1 MELCTGFGN
10 TGYYE
15 NCDSNFK
22 VMRGMFIVPT
32 YDATGAKNVVPAG
45 TLVDGAYLT
54 ARLNDTDP
62 TKRWYPLMH
71 IEAAN
76 SERADPTV
84 FTNPSGAIEFVK
96 NGVKNVSFELRRR
109 GSEFKGQIEAC
120 PCSELSFFAV
130 DLDGKLRGLITG
142 VDTVSDFFPV
152 PIQPSSF
159 YSKLVDAVEENP
171 EHLTVNFQYE
181 LTVKDSLLRTYPT
194 NLVTT
199 DLSSAK
205 GLYDVYMDVSNVST
219 TGFTASLRTIYTD
232 GSKYRPTGLVAGD
245 FALYN
250 VTASASITITSVSE
264 TSPGVYVFVI
274 PTTPTAS
281 IKKLTPT
288 KPTFDFTP
296 VINNTFTTG
305 A

>member
-32 YDATGAKNVVPAG
+32 YDSTGAKNAIPAG
-45 TLVDGAYLT
+45 TVIDGTYLT
-54 ARLNDTDP
+54 ARLNDTDA

-76 SERADPTV
+76 SERGDAVV

-120 PCSELSFFAV
+120 PCSELSFFAL

-142 VDTVSDFFPV
+142 IDTVSDFFPV

-171 EHLTVNFQYE
+171 EHLLVNFQYE

-199 DLSSAK
+199 DLSAAK
-205 GLYDVYMDVSNVST
+205 GLYDVYMDVSNVTT

-250 VTASASITITSVSE
+250 VTDASAIVITSVTES
-264 TSPGVYVFVI
+264 SPGVYDFVI
-274 PTTPTAS
+274 PTTTTS
-281 IKKLTPT
+281 KVKRLTPT
-288 KPTFDFTP
+288 KPSFDFTP
-296 VINNTFTTG
+296 VVNNTFTTG